1 VQLLVDAGVDF
12 VLIGGLALAAH
23 GSALDTRDTDVMYNR
38 DLENIY
44 RLAAALGVMD
54 VRLRGIDEELPFKPD
69 ARTIRAGSN
78 FTFDSSFGPIDVLG
92 EVAGISSYAG
102 LRDRAGRAKWGEQTV
117 LVASIDDL
125 IAMKTAAGRSK
136 DLRALDDLA
145 WLKKLG
151 PDREID

>member
-1 VQLLVDAGVDF
+1 MDF
-12 VLIGGLALAAH
+12 VVIGGLALNGH
-23 GSALDTRDTDVMYNR
+23 GSTLITNDTDIMYDR
-38 DLENIY
+38 DLENID
-44 RLAAALGVMD
+44 RLAMALGGMD
-54 VRLRGIDEELPFKPD
+54 VRLRGIREELPFVPD
-69 ARTIRAGSN
+69 ARMIRAGSN

-92 EVAGISSYAG
+92 EVAGVSSYAE

-117 LVASIDDL
+117 LIASIDDL

-145 WLKKLG
+145 VLKELG